1 MDGFRPCRPPLPS
14 PSAGHQAR
22 LIPLFASLRCAL
34 AVTALTSSRRQGAR
48 PTIKPSKLR
57 ITGRVSVTVWKYALH
72 RYVLHHVPYIK
83 EMHEAHHDD
92 RRALIVTPVWLSLGS
107 FAGFLVLPMWL
118 VANPTVTVG
127 VTAGMMLGYFC
138 FEGVH
143 HVLHHLRI
151 QPGTYAYRLKRRR
164 MLHHH
169 FDDGGNFGVTN
180 GFWDMVFGTDVK
192 VRGSAPAGD

>member
-1 MDGFRPCRPPLPS
+1 M
-14 PSAGHQAR
+14 R
-22 LIPLFASLRCAL
+22 LGKVSYYGEFVVYPVVIASLAAVPLWRAPSERYAL
-34 AVTALTSSRRQGAR
+34 WLAAFISGVGLWTL
-48 PTIKPSKLR
+48 
-57 ITGRVSVTVWKYALH
+57 VEYALH

-92 RRALIVTPVWLSLGS
+92 QRALIVTPVWLSLGS

-151 QPGTYAYRLKRRR
+151 QPGTYAYRLKRRH

-192 VRGSAPAGD
+192 VRGSAPSGD